1 MPSAVEEKIYPE
13 KYLVAVLYV
22 NDTVANRIIPGNGRV
37 LRKDVR
43 DQAVLVKTILE
54 VL

>member
-1 MPSAVEEKIYPE
+1 M
-13 KYLVAVLYV
+13 VAVLYF
-22 NDTVANRIIPGNGRV
+22 DDAVANHSVPGNGRV

-43 DQAVLVKTILE
+43 DQAVLVKMILE